1 MSFIND
7 EKEKDDLFDQE
18 DDDSKY
24 DVEDDELK
32 IVFKENDEIVK
43 VVIDEEEE
51 VIPQADEEYQVKSQI
66 IDQETDSLAP
76 VNVSQ
81 EMRKSFLEYAMSV
94 IVSRALPDARDG
106 LKPVHRR
113 ILYSMSELGVTSSDP
128 FKKSARIVGDVLGKY
143 HPHGDAAIYESMVRM
158 AQDFSLRYPL
168 IDGHGNFGSI
178 DGDEAAAMRY
188 TEARMSKI
196 ANEMIDGI
204 KKNTVDFIP
213 NYDGSE
219 LEPSVLP
226 SRFPNLLISG
236 SVGIAVGMATTIPPH
251 NLSEVIDGVI
261 ALARN
266 PEITIEELMEYVKG
280 PDFPTGAIILG
291 RKGIIDAYT
300 TGRGSI
306 ITRSRTHIEVLKNGK
321 SRIIVT
327 EIPYEVRKPAMI
339 EKIATLVKERK
350 IEGITDLR
358 DETSRKG
365 IRVVIE
371 LRKNVVPEVVL
382 NQLFKM
388 TNLQTNYSTNMIA
401 LVNNE
406 PKLLTLKDALE
417 VYLKHQIEVVSRRT
431 QFDLEKAQARAH
443 ILEGLKI
450 AINNIDAII
459 EIIRKSKTDNEAQE
473 KMMAQFNLS
482 DKQAKAITDMRLGRL
497 TGLAI
502 EKMIEELQELNQTIE
517 YFNQILSSR
526 EKLIQLI
533 IDELTIIKE
542 KYGDERRTEIDVNNF
557 GDITDEDL
565 IPEKNILITMS
576 AKGYVKRIPLIEY
589 KVQRRGGVGSS
600 TQTTY
605 SDDDVSTIIS
615 TSTHTDLLIFTSYG
629 RVYRLRAH
637 QIPEMS
643 KQAKGIPFLNLIQI
657 QKDEKVVSL
666 LTTNSYN
673 DDEYLVTITKSG
685 VIKKTPIAQYQRI
698 NRNGKIA
705 LNMREGDEL
714 VKAMKV
720 KEDSEIIIGASNG
733 KVVRFMVDQVR
744 PMSRTATGVTGMRFD
759 ESEKAHVIGA
769 SNTTEGNV
777 VLSIGANGFGK
788 KTELSEY
795 RQTKRGAKGVKSI
808 NVDKSGALVYVGLV
822 NGNEDIMVVTNK
834 GIAIRTSLETIAD
847 SARSTKGVRVIQI
860 KDNSRIQSVAIL
872 DIEHIEKEVE
882 QEITRT
888 HELMLRQTQE
898 ISTNSSEEENNQ
910 SDNKEE

>member
-1 MSFIND
+1 MFFNDEDEDKKNKEIIND
-7 EKEKDDLFDQE
+7 DE
-18 DDDSKY
+18 DSKY
-24 DVEDDELK
+24 YGQTDELK
-32 IVFKENDEIVK
+32 VVFSDESEVKKIVVDE
-43 VVIDEEEE
+43 DEEI
-51 VIPQADEEYQVKSQI
+51 IPQNNEEYQVKSQL
-66 IDQETDSLAP
+66 IDEETEFLAP
-76 VNVSQ
+76 INVSQ

-143 HPHGDAAIYESMVRM
+143 HPHGDSAIYESMVRM

-196 ANEMIDGI
+196 ANEMIDGL

-219 LEPSVLP
+219 QEPLVLP
-226 SRFPNLLISG
+226 ARFPNLLVSG
-236 SVGIAVGMATTIPPH
+236 SVGIAVGMATNIPPH
-251 NLSEVIDGVI
+251 NLGEVIDGVI

-266 PEITIEELMEYVKG
+266 PEITIEELMQYVKG
-280 PDFPTGAIILG
+280 PDFPTGATILG
-291 RKGIIDAYT
+291 RKGIVDAYT
-300 TGRGSI
+300 TGKGSI
-306 ITRSRTHIEVLKNGK
+306 ITRSKTHIELLKNGK

-327 EIPYEVRKPAMI
+327 EIPYEVKKPAMI
-339 EKIATLVKERK
+339 EKIATLIKDKK
-350 IEGITDLR
+350 IDGIVDLR

-371 LRKNVVPEVVL
+371 LRKNIVPEVML
-382 NQLFKM
+382 NQLFKL
-388 TNLQTNYSTNMIA
+388 TNLQINYSANMIA

-406 PKLLTLKDALE
+406 PKLLNLKSALQ
-417 VYLKHQIEVVSRRT
+417 VYLNHQIDVVTRRVK
-431 QFDLEKAQARAH
+431 FDLEKAKARAH

-450 AINNIDAII
+450 AINNID
-459 EIIRKSKTDNEAQE
+459 EIIKIIRSSKTDAEAQTR
-473 KMMAQFNLS
+473 MMEAFSLS
-482 DKQAKAITDMRLGRL
+482 EKQAKAITEMRLGRL

-502 EKMIEELQELNQTIE
+502 EKMNEELNELNEMIRNFE
-517 YFNQILSSR
+517 EILANHG
-526 EKLIQLI
+526 KLIQLI
-533 IDELTIIKE
+533 IDELTIIKD
-542 KYGDERRTEIDVNNF
+542 KYSDERRTEIDVNNF
-557 GDITDEDL
+557 GDISDEDL

-589 KVQRRGGVGSS
+589 RVQKRGGVGSS

-605 SDDDVSTIIS
+605 SDDDVAKILST
-615 TSTHTDLLIFTSYG
+615 TTHTDLLIFTSFG
-629 RVYRLRAH
+629 KVYRLRSH

-657 QKDEKVVSL
+657 EKEERVVSL

-673 DDEYLVTITKSG
+673 DDEFLVTITKSG
-685 VIKKTPIAQYQRI
+685 VIKRTPISQYERI

-705 LNMREGDEL
+705 LSMREGDEL

-720 KEDSEIIIGASNG
+720 KANDEIILGASNG
-733 KVVRFMVDQVR
+733 KVVRFSVDEVR

-759 ESEKAHVIGA
+759 NPNKEYIIGA
-769 SNTTEGNV
+769 SNTSEGNV

-788 KTELSEY
+788 KTSLVDY

-808 NVDKSGALVYVGLV
+808 NAEKSGSLIYVGLV
-822 NGNEDIMVVTNK
+822 SGNEDIMVVTNK
-834 GIAIRTSLETIAD
+834 GVAIRTSLNSIAD
-847 SARSTKGVRVIQI
+847 SSRSTKGVRVIQI
-860 KDNSRIQSVAIL
+860 KDNSKIQSVAIL
-872 DIEHIEKEVE
+872 DMEHIEQEVE
-882 QEITRT
+882 KEISRT
-888 HELMLRQTQE
+888 QELMLNN
-898 ISTNSSEEENNQ
+898 IDNINTNDSD
-910 SDNKEE
+910 DNKE

>member
-1 MSFIND
+1 MFFNDEDEDKKNKEIIND
-7 EKEKDDLFDQE
+7 DE
-18 DDDSKY
+18 DSKY
-24 DVEDDELK
+24 YGQTDELK
-32 IVFKENDEIVK
+32 VVFSDESEVKKIVVDE
-43 VVIDEEEE
+43 DEEI
-51 VIPQADEEYQVKSQI
+51 IPQNNEEYQVKSQL
-66 IDQETDSLAP
+66 IDEETEFLAP
-76 VNVSQ
+76 INVSQ

-143 HPHGDAAIYESMVRM
+143 HPHGDSAIYESMVRM

-196 ANEMIDGI
+196 ANEMIDGL

-219 LEPSVLP
+219 QEPLVLP
-226 SRFPNLLISG
+226 ARFPNLLVSG
-236 SVGIAVGMATTIPPH
+236 SVGIAVGMATNIPPH
-251 NLSEVIDGVI
+251 NLGEVIDGVI

-266 PEITIEELMEYVKG
+266 PEITIEELMQYVKG
-280 PDFPTGAIILG
+280 PDFPTGATILG
-291 RKGIIDAYT
+291 RKGIVDAYT
-300 TGRGSI
+300 TGKGSI
-306 ITRSRTHIEVLKNGK
+306 ITRSKTHIELLKNGK

-327 EIPYEVRKPAMI
+327 EIPYEVKKPAMI
-339 EKIATLVKERK
+339 EKIATLIKDKK
-350 IEGITDLR
+350 IDGIVDLR

-371 LRKNVVPEVVL
+371 LRKNIVPEVML
-382 NQLFKM
+382 NQLFKL
-388 TNLQTNYSTNMIA
+388 TNLQINYSANMIA

-406 PKLLTLKDALE
+406 PKLLNLKSALQ
-417 VYLKHQIEVVSRRT
+417 VYLNHQIDVVTRRVK
-431 QFDLEKAQARAH
+431 FDLEKTKARAH

-450 AINNIDAII
+450 AINNID
-459 EIIRKSKTDNEAQE
+459 EIIKIIRSSKTDAEAQTR
-473 KMMAQFNLS
+473 MMEAFSLS
-482 DKQAKAITDMRLGRL
+482 EKQAKAITEMRLGRL

-502 EKMIEELQELNQTIE
+502 EKMNEELNELNEMIRNFE
-517 YFNQILSSR
+517 EILANHG
-526 EKLIQLI
+526 KLIQLI
-533 IDELTIIKE
+533 IDELTIIKD
-542 KYGDERRTEIDVNNF
+542 KYSDERRTEIDVNNF
-557 GDITDEDL
+557 GDISDEDL

-589 KVQRRGGVGSS
+589 RVQKRGGVGSS

-605 SDDDVSTIIS
+605 SDDDVAKILST
-615 TSTHTDLLIFTSYG
+615 TTHTDLLIFTSFG
-629 RVYRLRAH
+629 KVYRLRSH

-657 QKDEKVVSL
+657 EKEERVVSL

-673 DDEYLVTITKSG
+673 DDEFLVTITKSG
-685 VIKKTPIAQYQRI
+685 VIKRTPISQYERI

-705 LNMREGDEL
+705 LSMREGDEL

-720 KEDSEIIIGASNG
+720 KSNDEIILGASNG
-733 KVVRFMVDQVR
+733 KVVRFSVDEVR

-759 ESEKAHVIGA
+759 NPNKEYIIGA
-769 SNTTEGNV
+769 SNTSEGNV

-788 KTELSEY
+788 KTSLVDY

-808 NVDKSGALVYVGLV
+808 NAEKSGSLIYVGLV
-822 NGNEDIMVVTNK
+822 SGNEDIMVVTNK
-834 GIAIRTSLETIAD
+834 GVAIRTSLNSIAD
-847 SARSTKGVRVIQI
+847 SSRSTKGVRVIQI
-860 KDNSRIQSVAIL
+860 KDNSKIQSVAIL
-872 DIEHIEKEVE
+872 DMEHIEQEVE
-882 QEITRT
+882 KEISRT
-888 HELMLRQTQE
+888 QELMLNN
-898 ISTNSSEEENNQ
+898 IDNINTNDSD
-910 SDNKEE
+910 DNKE